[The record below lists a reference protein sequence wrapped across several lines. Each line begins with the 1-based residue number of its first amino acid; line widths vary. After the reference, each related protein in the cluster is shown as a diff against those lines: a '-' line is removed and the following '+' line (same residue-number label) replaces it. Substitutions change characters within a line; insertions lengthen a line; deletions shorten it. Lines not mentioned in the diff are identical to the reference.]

1 MAREYDIHVTVSE
14 EPEPDAPLSTSVE
27 EPSPLVRR
35 ILRGEFDDVLEDILE
50 AAHHRK
56 RELRDRRRGRG

>member
-1 MAREYDIHVTVSE
+1 MPREYDVHITVTD
-14 EPEPDAPLSTSVE
+14 EPEP